1 MKRINY
7 GEVSYLVGDDVANLI
22 VQYTARL
29 STGRQADAIE
39 INVLGPDGN
48 LETSTFAL
56 GPGITMA
63 AETTRSELEE
73 PDNSAAIE
81 HMTKAISQMGP
92 GVAAPMTADDAS
104 SIAHA
109 FSPDEDY
116 GPDQ

>member
-7 GEVSYLVGDDVANLI
+7 GEVSYLVGDEVADLI

-29 STGRQADAIE
+29 STGRQADAIDV
-39 INVLGPDGN
+39 NVLGPDGN

-63 AETTRSELEE
+63 AETTRSELKE

-81 HMTKAISQMGP
+81 HMEQAIQRMGP
-92 GVAAPMTADDAS
+92 GVVAPMTADDMS
-104 SIAHA
+104 SIAEA
-109 FSPDEDY
+109 TSLSEDY
-116 GPDQ
+116 GPDR